1 MSKICLPLFSLSFS
15 KTFFLVAAPKTT
27 QSEKTDW
34 RQVFLPRETF
44 YFFALFC
51 WPIQHLQRASGFLFS
66 WWPKWVLF
74 VLMNDHDDYIPLLFI
89 QYPKKSIGNRSGN
102 HSKVSLPFQWNSILD
117 RKRKK
122 KDAIWNCL
130 FLHEES
136 GKKGK
141 INLHVVYSSIPR
153 LSVSPEN
160 WISVCLLAKH
170 IINFA
175 RLFGTHNYSYRQLI
189 RIPAKHFFMPNPS
202 SGSSPNHF
210 TISKF
215 QGGGKKKSMTKRRN
229 VLDSVELGM

>member
-1 MSKICLPLFSLSFS
+1 
-15 KTFFLVAAPKTT
+15 
-27 QSEKTDW
+27 
-34 RQVFLPRETF
+34 
-44 YFFALFC
+44 
-51 WPIQHLQRASGFLFS
+51 
-66 WWPKWVLF
+66 
-74 VLMNDHDDYIPLLFI
+74 MNDHDDYFPQLFI

-141 INLHVVYSSIPR
+141 INLYVVYSSIPR

-202 SGSSPNHF
+202 SSNSPNHF

-229 VLDSVELGM
+229 VLDSVELGMCREEAYEAAWKALLSAFGLLLPGLLVPSFHVKTGNGTGNLTPTPA